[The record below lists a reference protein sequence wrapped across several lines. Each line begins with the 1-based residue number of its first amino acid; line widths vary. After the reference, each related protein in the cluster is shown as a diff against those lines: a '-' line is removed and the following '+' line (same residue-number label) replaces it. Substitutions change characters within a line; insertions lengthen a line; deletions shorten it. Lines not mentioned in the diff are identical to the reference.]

1 MKIKYLYMIG
11 ADTFKYFHIPI
22 DNYVFDIAQKVLGI
36 KRPKIA
42 WSRWESYEN
51 QYMEY
56 QKQLRSKIDIDPL

>member
-1 MKIKYLYMIG
+1 MTIKYLYMIG

-22 DNYVFDIAQKVLGI
+22 DNYVFAQKVLGI

>member
-1 MKIKYLYMIG
+1 MIG

-22 DNYVFDIAQKVLGI
+22 DNSVFDIAQKVLGI